1 MKKKTA
7 EKTEVKQ
14 KQVKKLTPNDLQ
26 KIAGGLELVD
36 HRDCTGP
43 GQPTCLAYLV
53 YP

>member
-1 MKKKTA
+1 MKSKTTS
-7 EKTEVKQ
+7 EKPTQVKH
-14 KQVKKLTPNDLQ
+14 KQVTKLTPDDLK
-26 KIAGGLELVD
+26 KITGGIE